1 MDHFIENKN
10 KGGSMNKNKRDY
22 YFNMFLNLIRAT
34 YLNVEKEWQL
44 VAGEV
49 DLGYA
54 QQHALWILHV
64 QDGLTLEELGNIA
77 IWNKSTTS
85 SLISKLEKKGFI
97 EKRSNQDGTRAF
109 KIYITQ
115 KGREIL
121 VNSVSTDRS
130 ELFFEMFHDYTEEEL
145 IDFLEKLRR
154 VSDIVGKTGHE
165 DFNRYLEVYSKNLI
179 K

>member
-1 MDHFIENKN
+1 MVRKLRV
-10 KGGSMNKNKRDY
+10 GRYMNKKNREY

-34 YLNVEKEWQL
+34 YLNVEKEWQI
-44 VAGEV
+44 VANEV

-64 QDGLTLEELGNIA
+64 QDGLTLEELANIA

-85 SLISKLEKKGFI
+85 ALISKLEKKGYV
-97 EKRSNQDGTRAF
+97 EKIPANEGTRTF
-109 KIYITQ
+109 KIYITSN
-115 KGREIL
+115 GREIL
-121 VNSVSTDRS
+121 MQSVSTDQS
-130 ELFFEMFHDYTEEEL
+130 DQFFDLFCEYSEEEL
-145 IDFLEKLRR
+145 VDFLDKLRK
-154 VSDIVGKTGHE
+154 VCDMVGKSGHA